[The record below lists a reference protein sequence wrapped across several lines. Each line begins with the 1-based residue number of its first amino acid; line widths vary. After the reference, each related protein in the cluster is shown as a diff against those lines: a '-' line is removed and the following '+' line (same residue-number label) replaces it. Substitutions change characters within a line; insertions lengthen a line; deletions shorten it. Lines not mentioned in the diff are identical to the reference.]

1 MGTSAFFLV
10 QANSKIELTKLIED
24 VKNICRENNFYMSPI
39 SNDFQSENIVKHASV
54 EIALVKRA
62 DVYEAPA
69 NDVLVDLYD
78 EPYKYQYHSFSWY
91 DEEIDFFNIAI
102 IDEVYNNEKITLV
115 LSYEILKR
123 YPEIKLWI
131 EEDWFYTLDDLEK
144 ISSRPYNNEWCYKN
158 PIDL

>member
-10 QANSKIELTKLIED
+10 KKNSNIELSNLIED
-24 VKNICRENNFYMSPI
+24 VKNICKENNFYMSPI
-39 SNDFQSENIVKHASV
+39 SSDSQSESIVKHVSV

-62 DVYEAPA
+62 DLYEAPT
-69 NDVLVDLYD
+69 NDVLVDIYD

-91 DEEIDFFNIAI
+91 DEETDFFNIAI

-115 LSYEILKR
+115 LSFEILKR
-123 YPEIKLWI
+123 YPEVRIWI
-131 EEDWFYTLDDLEK
+131 EEDWFYTLDDIEK
-144 ISSRPYNNEWCYKN
+144 ISNRPYNNEWCYKN